1 MDDRR
6 PIRLAV
12 GVLILSVVLRV
23 GWLFVHGYPA
33 DIRMYESWALR
44 AGTEGVAH
52 IYDYKGPS
60 ATTGGEY
67 GYYDY
72 PPLYAYVLA
81 PIGALDAH
89 FRPWDVSPG
98 FTGTHAMEAAVKIPP
113 LLADLALAG
122 LLFWCVGRFALG
134 KRSAWIVAALYLAN
148 PAVFF
153 DSSHWG
159 QPDAIHTFLVLLA
172 LVLVLSG
179 RTAAG
184 WIAMT
189 LACFMKPLAVPF
201 VPLLAL
207 ATLARATPRA
217 MVRSG
222 IAVVGT
228 ALVLFL
234 PFLLERHFRSIVF
247 RIVADTDIE
256 AHTTLNAHNLW
267 WLVAR
272 WQPSDVPIVGS
283 VTATQIGLVLFGIAY
298 ALTAAVVWTRRE
310 RDDVWF
316 EGLFVVALAFFF
328 VSTHLHENHLYA
340 AIPFALL
347 CARDRVRTLLA
358 MGVGFVAFL
367 NMVLYDPWGEA
378 LLDRLGLSSITHVGA
393 QGWEIHTATIPIGCG
408 NALLCGALCVVAVAT
423 LLRDNR

>member
-1 MDDRR
+1 
-6 PIRLAV
+6 
-12 GVLILSVVLRV
+12 
-23 GWLFVHGYPA
+23 
-33 DIRMYESWALR
+33 
-44 AGTEGVAH
+44 
-52 IYDYKGPS
+52 
-60 ATTGGEY
+60 
-67 GYYDY
+67 
-72 PPLYAYVLA
+72 
-81 PIGALDAH
+81 
-89 FRPWDVSPG
+89 VSPA
-98 FTGTHAMEAAVKIPP
+98 FTGTPAMEAAVKIPP

-134 KRSAWIVAALYLAN
+134 PRSPWIVATLFLAN
-148 PAVFF
+148 PAVFV

-159 QPDAIHTFLVLLA
+159 QPDAIHAFLVLLA
-172 LVLVLSG
+172 VVFVLCG
-179 RTAAG
+179 RTSAG

-189 LACFMKPLAVPF
+189 LACFMKPLALPF

-217 MVRSG
+217 TVRSAL
-222 IAVVGT
+222 AVIGT

-272 WQPSDVPIVGS
+272 WQPSDVLIVGS

-316 EGLFVVALAFFF
+316 EGLFVVALVFFF

-358 MGVGFVAFL
+358 MGVGFVALL

-393 QGWEIHTATIPIGCG
+393 QGWEIHTATIAIGCG
-408 NALLCGALCVVAVAT
+408 NALLCGALCVVAVAK